1 MKNFHEKQIY
11 IVLAVVHIKYT
22 IVFVFCKVLEKYI
35 YRLICVVLF
44 LVVESSTFLGVKFF
58 KHGVYTSPC
67 RHAPKAPVAFR
78 ARPPVQ
84 VLHVHVFHY
93 SIRHTPP
100 RTFDNLATICY
111 T

>member
-22 IVFVFCKVLEKYI
+22 IVFIFCKVLEKYI
-35 YRLICVVLF
+35 LFNIFCVLF

-78 ARPPVQ
+78 AHAPRAGTTCAGVS
-84 VLHVHVFHY
+84 LFY
-93 SIRHTPP
+93 TTPP
-100 RTFDNLATICY
+100 PLNLT